1 MNNHIKVLSMNV
13 RGLSSNSK
21 KILDVF
27 NWAKSKNASIVC
39 FQETHITKDIET
51 RWEDEWSGKC
61 YFSHGDSKSAGVS
74 IMFRSG
80 LDFKVNDLKID
91 ENGRY
96 IILDLTVY
104 EQRLTFVCLYGYN
117 TDVPQFFTD
126 ILYKSVEFAYL
137 FCGDWNAVQNKSDDT
152 YNVLHDR
159 NINARK
165 KIDEMK
171 ETFELLDP

>member
-1 MNNHIKVLSMNV
+1 MTCTYLTCE
-13 RGLSSNSK
+13 LSSTKTGSYPHEF
-21 KILDVF
+21 LCRT
-27 NWAKSKNASIVC
+27 NWSACADYQPC
-39 FQETHITKDIET
+39 
-51 RWEDEWSGKC
+51 
-61 YFSHGDSKSAGVS
+61 HGDSKSAGVS

-126 ILYKSVEFAYL
+126 ILYKSAEFANTSYL

-171 ETFELLDP
+171 ETFELLDPWHTCYPDDRKYTWHQPSPVK

>member
-1 MNNHIKVLSMNV
+1 
-13 RGLSSNSK
+13 
-21 KILDVF
+21 
-27 NWAKSKNASIVC
+27 
-39 FQETHITKDIET
+39 
-51 RWEDEWSGKC
+51 
-61 YFSHGDSKSAGVS
+61 
-74 IMFRSG
+74 MFRSRF
-80 LDFKVNDLKID
+80 DFKVNDLKID

-126 ILYKSVEFAYL
+126 ILYKSAEFVNKSYL

-171 ETFELLDP
+171 ETFELLDPWRTCYSDDRKYTWRQPSPVEQSRIDYFLVSEDMFALMENTKIISGYRTDHSAIVF